1 MSEKLFESN
10 QGVAKTSN
18 SILSFSDCPNKCI
31 DGYYI
36 DPYKHKRVKCTYC
49 ENKRKQLAQS
59 KVQLEG
65 DKSIQT
71 LLNIPN
77 MLSGYGS
84 LQFATIIPINSQ
96 YFSFE
101 EPINYMQ
108 SLFEK
113 ASSGD
118 CSEESL
124 LFNLGKVSCVR
135 NFINPYLMRAYIG
148 GATVSPYIT
157 ARDVFNLIRKEAGL
171 LAINDGVVTDY
182 IDDYIVSNLKYNDLL
197 TSDICVVHITT
208 GSLYTQVRAVK
219 GLMQMRASNNKS
231 TIIFTD
237 AWYTKFEHELR
248 DSLQMLYTL
257 ETPLDKSVARLVK
270 FERIKEEDI
279 EDSEFDIKKVK
290 GKESS
295 ALSGKQ
301 QISGA
306 TSAEFNNLFSS
317 KNNL

>member
-10 QGVAKTSN
+10 QVVVKTSN

-84 LQFATIIPINSQ
+84 LQFATIIPIDSQ

-171 LAINDGVVTDY
+171 LALNDGVVTDY

-257 ETPLDKSVARLVK
+257 DNPLDKSVARLVK

>member
-10 QGVAKTSN
+10 QGVVKTSN
-18 SILSFSDCPNKCI
+18 SILSFEDCPNKCI

-49 ENKRKQLAQS
+49 ESKRKQLAQS
-59 KVQLEG
+59 KVQLDG

-84 LQFATIIPINSQ
+84 LQFATIIPIDSQ
-96 YFSFE
+96 YFSFD

-157 ARDVFNLIRKEAGL
+157 ARDVFNLVRKEAGL
-171 LAINDGVVTDY
+171 IVANDGVVTDY

>member
-1 MSEKLFESN
+1 MENKIFESN
-10 QGVAKTSN
+10 SGVVKTSS

-59 KVQLEG
+59 KIQLEG
-65 DKSIQT
+65 DDSIQK

-84 LQFATIIPINSQ
+84 LQFATIIPIDSQ
-96 YFSFE
+96 YFSFD
-101 EPINYMQ
+101 EPVSYMK

-118 CSEESL
+118 SSEESL

-135 NFINPYLMRAYIG
+135 NFINPYLMRAYVG

-157 ARDVFNLIRKEAGL
+157 ARDVFNLSRKEVGL
-171 LAINDGVVTDY
+171 LATIDDKVLVDNSDY
-182 IDDYIVSNLKYNDLL
+182 ILSNLNFKDLL
-197 TSDICVVHITT
+197 TTDICVVHITA
-208 GSLYTQVRAVK
+208 GSLNAQIRAVK
-219 GLMQMRASNNKS
+219 GLMQLRANNNKS

-237 AWYTKFEHELR
+237 VWYSRYDHELQE
-248 DSLQMLYTL
+248 SLRLLYTN
-257 ETPLDKSVARLVK
+257 EMPLDKSIATLVK
-270 FERIKEEDI
+270 AERIKEEDI

-295 ALSGKQ
+295 ALSGRQ

-306 TSAEFNNLFSS
+306 TASQFNNLFSS

>member
-1 MSEKLFESN
+1 MSEKLFETN
-10 QGVAKTSN
+10 QGVVKTSS
-18 SILSFSDCPNKCI
+18 SILSFEDCPNKCR

-59 KVQLEG
+59 KVQLDG

-84 LQFATIIPINSQ
+84 LQFATIIPIDSQ
-96 YFSFE
+96 YFSFD

-171 LAINDGVVTDY
+171 LVTNDGVVTDY
-182 IDDYIVSNLKYNDLL
+182 MDDYIVSNLKYNDLL

-257 ETPLDKSVARLVK
+257 DSPLDKSVARLVK

>member
-1 MSEKLFESN
+1 MSEKLFETN
-10 QGVAKTSN
+10 QGVVKTSN
-18 SILSFSDCPNKCI
+18 SILSFEDCPNKCR

-84 LQFATIIPINSQ
+84 LQFATIIPVDSQ

-108 SLFEK
+108 YLFEK

-182 IDDYIVSNLKYNDLL
+182 IDDYIISNLKYNDLL

-257 ETPLDKSVARLVK
+257 DSPLDKSVARLVK
-270 FERIKEEDI
+270 FERIEEEDI

>member
-1 MSEKLFESN
+1 MEEAIFSQTN
-10 QGVAKTSN
+10 GVVKTTK
-18 SILSFSDCPNKCI
+18 SILSFDDCPNKCV

-36 DPYKHKRVKCTYC
+36 DPYIHKRKKCLYC

-59 KVQLEG
+59 KLQLDS

-84 LQFATIIPINSQ
+84 LQISTIVPVDSQ
-96 YFSFE
+96 YFSFTDAISTME
-101 EPINYMQ
+101 D
-108 SLFEK
+108 LFNK

-118 CSEESL
+118 SSDFSI

-171 LAINDGVVTDY
+171 ITITDDKIVGYDNDY
-182 IDDYIVSNLKYNDLL
+182 IINNFVYNDLL
-197 TSDICVVHITT
+197 NTDICVVHITT
-208 GSLYTQVRAVK
+208 GSLYNQIRAVK
-219 GLMQMRASNNKS
+219 GLMQMRASNNRS

-237 AWYTKFEHELR
+237 AWYTKFELELR
-248 DSLQMLYTL
+248 DSLQMLYTFDV
-257 ETPLDKSVARLVK
+257 PLDKSIAKLVK
-270 FERIKEEDI
+270 FERIKDEDI
-279 EDSEFDIKKVK
+279 DDSDFDIKKLR

-295 ALSGKQ
+295 ALGGRQ

-306 TSAEFNNLFSS
+306 TSSEFNDLFSS

>member
-1 MSEKLFESN
+1 MDEKIFETN
-10 QGVAKTSN
+10 QGVVKTSN

-84 LQFATIIPINSQ
+84 LQFATIVPVDSQ
-96 YFSFE
+96 YFSFN

-157 ARDVFNLIRKEAGL
+157 ARDVFNLVRKETGL
-171 LAINDGVVTDY
+171 IVTDDGVVTDY

-219 GLMQMRASNNKS
+219 GLMQMRANNNKS

-257 ETPLDKSVARLVK
+257 ENPLDKSVARLVK

-279 EDSEFDIKKVK
+279 DDSEFDIKKVK

-306 TSAEFNNLFSS
+306 TAQQFTNLFSS

>member
-1 MSEKLFESN
+1 MSEKLFEPN
-10 QGVAKTSN
+10 QGVVKTSN

-270 FERIKEEDI
+270 FERIKEEEI
-279 EDSEFDIKKVK
+279 EDLEFDIKKVK

>member
-1 MSEKLFESN
+1 MSEKLFESI
-10 QGVAKTSN
+10 QGVVKTSN
-18 SILSFSDCPNKCI
+18 SILSFEDCPNKCI

-84 LQFATIIPINSQ
+84 LQFATIIPIDSQ

-118 CSEESL
+118 CAEESL

-171 LAINDGVVTDY
+171 LATNDGVVTDY

-279 EDSEFDIKKVK
+279 DDSEFDIKKVK

-306 TSAEFNNLFSS
+306 TSQQFNNLFSS

>member
-1 MSEKLFESN
+1 MSEKLFETN
-10 QGVAKTSN
+10 QGVVKTSN
-18 SILSFSDCPNKCI
+18 SILSFEDCPNKCR

-59 KVQLEG
+59 KVQLDG

-84 LQFATIIPINSQ
+84 LQFATIIPVDSQ

-171 LAINDGVVTDY
+171 LALNDGVVTDY
-182 IDDYIVSNLKYNDLL
+182 IDDYIISNLKYNDLL

-257 ETPLDKSVARLVK
+257 DSPLDKSVARLVK

>member
-1 MSEKLFESN
+1 MSEKIFEPA
-10 QGVAKTSN
+10 QGVVKTSN

-36 DPYKHKRVKCTYC
+36 DPYKHKRMKCMYC

-84 LQFATIIPINSQ
+84 LQFATIVPIDSQ
-96 YFSFE
+96 YFSFD
-101 EPINYMQ
+101 EPINYMT

-157 ARDVFNLIRKEAGL
+157 ARDVFNLALKEAGL
-171 LAINDGVVTDY
+171 ISIVKGVVVDY
-182 IDDYIVSNLKYNDLL
+182 TNDYVMNNLKYNDLL
-197 TSDICVVHITT
+197 STDICVVHITT

-237 AWYTKFEHELR
+237 AWYTKYESELR

-257 ETPLDKSVARLVK
+257 DTPLDKSVARLVK
-270 FERIKEEDI
+270 FERIKEEDLD
-279 EDSEFDIKKVK
+279 DSDFDIKKVK
-290 GKESS
+290 NKESS
-295 ALSGKQ
+295 ALSGRQ
-301 QISGA
+301 QIAGA
-306 TSAEFNNLFSS
+306 TSAQFNNMFSS

>member
-10 QGVAKTSN
+10 QGIVKTSN
-18 SILSFSDCPNKCI
+18 SILSFEDCPNKCI

-59 KVQLEG
+59 KVQLDG

-84 LQFATIIPINSQ
+84 LQFATIIPIDSQ
-96 YFSFE
+96 YFSFD

-148 GATVSPYIT
+148 GANVSPYIT

-171 LAINDGVVTDY
+171 LAISDGVVTDY

-219 GLMQMRASNNKS
+219 GLMQMRANNNKS

>member
-1 MSEKLFESN
+1 MSEKLFEPN
-10 QGVAKTSN
+10 QGVVKTSN

>member
-1 MSEKLFESN
+1 MSEKLFEPN
-10 QGVAKTSN
+10 QGVVKTSN

-96 YFSFE
+96 YFSFD

-171 LAINDGVVTDY
+171 LATNDGVVTDY

-279 EDSEFDIKKVK
+279 DDSEFDIKKVK

-306 TSAEFNNLFSS
+306 TSAEFNTLFSS

>member
-1 MSEKLFESN
+1 MSEKLFEPN
-10 QGVAKTSN
+10 QGVVKTSN

-118 CSEESL
+118 YSEESL

-182 IDDYIVSNLKYNDLL
+182 IDDYIVSNLNYNDLL

-248 DSLQMLYTL
+248 DSLQMLYTI

>member
-10 QGVAKTSN
+10 QGVVKTSN

-49 ENKRKQLAQS
+49 ENRRKQLAQS

-71 LLNIPN
+71 LLNIPS

-84 LQFATIIPINSQ
+84 LQFATIIPIDSQ

-171 LAINDGVVTDY
+171 LATNEGVVTDY
-182 IDDYIVSNLKYNDLL
+182 IDDYIISNLKYNDLL

>member
-1 MSEKLFESN
+1 MSEKIFESES
-10 QGVAKTSN
+10 GVVKTSN
-18 SILSFSDCPNKCI
+18 SILSFEDCPNKCR

-59 KVQLEG
+59 KIQLEG
-65 DKSIQT
+65 DDSIQK
-71 LLNIPN
+71 LLNISN
-77 MLSGYGS
+77 ILSGYGS
-84 LQFATIIPINSQ
+84 LQFATIIPIDSQ
-96 YFSFE
+96 YFSFD
-101 EPINYMQ
+101 EPINYMK

-135 NFINPYLMRAYIG
+135 NFINPYLMRAYVG
-148 GATVSPYIT
+148 GATVSPYVT
-157 ARDVFNLIRKEAGL
+157 ARDVFNLVCKEAGL
-171 LAINDGVVTDY
+171 ISINNGVVTDY
-182 IDDYIVSNLKYNDLL
+182 VDDYIVSNFKYNDLL
-197 TSDICVVHITT
+197 TTDVCVVHITT

-237 AWYTKFEHELR
+237 AWYTKFERELR
-248 DSLQMLYTL
+248 DSIQMLYTL
-257 ETPLDKSVARLVK
+257 DTPLDKSVARLVK
-270 FERIKEEDI
+270 FERIKEENID
-279 EDSEFDIKKVK
+279 DSEFDIKKVK

-295 ALSGKQ
+295 ALSGRQ

-306 TSAEFNNLFSS
+306 TASQFNNLFSS

>member
-1 MSEKLFESN
+1 MSEKLFETN
-10 QGVAKTSN
+10 QGVVKTSN
-18 SILSFSDCPNKCI
+18 SILSFEDCPNKCR

-59 KVQLEG
+59 KVQLDG

-84 LQFATIIPINSQ
+84 LQFATIIPVDSQ

-171 LAINDGVVTDY
+171 LATNDEVVTDY

-257 ETPLDKSVARLVK
+257 DSPLDKSVARLVK

>member
-1 MSEKLFESN
+1 MSEKLFETN
-10 QGVAKTSN
+10 QGVVKTSN
-18 SILSFSDCPNKCI
+18 SILSFEDCPNKCR

-49 ENKRKQLAQS
+49 ENNRKQLAQS
-59 KVQLEG
+59 KVQLDG

-84 LQFATIIPINSQ
+84 LQFATIIPVDSQ

-182 IDDYIVSNLKYNDLL
+182 IDDYIISNLKYNDLL

>member
-10 QGVAKTSN
+10 QGVVKTSN

-65 DKSIQT
+65 DNSIQT

-84 LQFATIIPINSQ
+84 LQFATIIPVDSQ

-171 LAINDGVVTDY
+171 LALNDGVVTDY

>member
-10 QGVAKTSN
+10 QGVVKTSN
-18 SILSFSDCPNKCI
+18 SILSFEDCPNKCI

-59 KVQLEG
+59 KVQLDG

-84 LQFATIIPINSQ
+84 LQFATIIPIDSQ
-96 YFSFE
+96 YFSFD

-157 ARDVFNLIRKEAGL
+157 ARDIFNLIRKEAGL
-171 LAINDGVVTDY
+171 LAISDGVVTDY